1 MVKLIKA
8 SVIGPGHISDNL
20 PNQDAIGHFVSDQY
34 WAIVVC
40 DGMGSRVHAD
50 IGATTAIQSIKAVL
64 KKSDFYASTKTV
76 IADFYQDWLD
86 TLKQLAIKPSDA
98 VTTVLI
104 AWGNHQGSFR
114 FFQLGDGVICT
125 TKTNYTRTS
134 IDEFS
139 NATTG
144 LGLSKKY
151 GDWTV
156 GHGALSAHD
165 KVILLMTDGIS
176 EDITEHCEFT
186 EALAI
191 YSSNKSPRRVKKHL
205 KNMFISWPTP
215 FHTDDKSLAM
225 VILND
230 KK

>member
-8 SVIGPGHISDNL
+8 SVIGPGHINDNL
-20 PNQDAIGHFVSDQY
+20 PNQDAIGHFINDKY

-50 IGATTAIQSIKAVL
+50 IGSIVAIQSIKAVL
-64 KKSDFYASTKTV
+64 KKSDFDASSKTV
-76 IADFYQDWLD
+76 IAEFYQHWLNS
-86 TLKQLAIKPSDA
+86 LKRLAIKPNDA

-104 AWGNHQGSFR
+104 AWGNHQGRFR

-125 TKTNYTRTS
+125 TKTNYTS
-134 IDEFS
+134 ASMDEFS
-139 NATTG
+139 NVTTG

-151 GDWTV
+151 DDWAV
-156 GHGALSAHD
+156 GHGKLSAQD

-186 EALAI
+186 AALTI

-205 KNMFISWPTP
+205 KNMFVSWPTP

-225 VILND
+225 VILDDN
-230 KK
+230 K